1 MAVPSVMIPDDAAH
15 RRDQAR
21 GIDSAP
27 PKRRVYLGRIRPKAR
42 PQCLRFAAYLR
53 SEGATPPSPSLDYG
67 AKAQASISRV
77 YLNDRYGDCVIAGKA
92 HELGVWS
99 GNELGEGNVVLATDD
114 EIYRQYQE
122 ICGPGDN
129 GCVITDVLDAMK
141 SRGFVAG
148 GKAYPIDGYVAIDW
162 TNKLE
167 VQVALYLFGTLTL
180 GINLPEAWT
189 EGGDRSTW
197 GETDT
202 EIVGGHDVTA
212 FGYDSDG
219 VWIATWGGKRLIAWD
234 AFTSTRWLEECYA
247 QLAPLWY
254 ANAKL
259 APCGVDAAAL
269 QADLAKLAGGTIPS
283 IDPTPTPPVPPVPVP
298 PAPPVYS
305 SYAGT
310 AALSGTIRMPFGGTQ
325 ALSLS
330 GPVSLAP
337 VASLARIVDRVGLE
351 DPALHFNLGLLLQ
364 IIAAVAPVIAAD
376 IAAGKSIVEMLP
388 DIAAALLPLL
398 SRG

>member
-1 MAVPSVMIPDDAAH
+1 
-15 RRDQAR
+15 
-21 GIDSAP
+21 
-27 PKRRVYLGRIRPKAR
+27 
-42 PQCLRFAAYLR
+42 
-53 SEGATPPSPSLDYG
+53 
-67 AKAQASISRV
+67 
-77 YLNDRYGDCVIAGKA
+77 
-92 HELGVWS
+92 
-99 GNELGEGNVVLATDD
+99 
-114 EIYRQYQE
+114 
-122 ICGPGDN
+122 
-129 GCVITDVLDAMK
+129 
-141 SRGFVAG
+141 
-148 GKAYPIDGYVAIDW
+148 
-162 TNKLE
+162 
-167 VQVALYLFGTLTL
+167 
-180 GINLPEAWT
+180 
-189 EGGDRSTW
+189 
-197 GETDT
+197 
-202 EIVGGHDVTA
+202 HDVTA